1 MIPLY
6 GFLQGDT
13 IGLLILA
20 DEDDTAK
27 TLAAKLVAAARVRV
41 EPRAPLRVFHRGREL
56 DADVTVAR
64 ARIEALDRID
74 AVGDVVP

>member
-20 DEDDTAK
+20 DEDDTPK
-27 TLAAKLVAAARVRV
+27 TLADKLASAARVRV
-41 EPRAPLRVFHRGREL
+41 NPRAPLRIFYKGREL
-56 DADVTVAR
+56 EADATVAR
-64 ARIEALDRID
+64 ARIEPLDRID
-74 AVGDVVP
+74 AVEEVQ

>member
-20 DEDDTAK
+20 DDDDTAK
-27 TLAAKLVAAARVRV
+27 TLADKLAAAARVRV
-41 EPRAPLRVFHRGREL
+41 EPRGPLRVFYKGREL
-56 DADVTVAR
+56 HADVTVAR

-74 AVGDVVP
+74 AVEDEVQ